1 MYVVM
6 KLHEIFYT
14 NLILGEFIGIG
25 QVHLLGFGWVVN
37 GGQSQAPQ
45 GVASGTILPS
55 DVKDLVHHGG
65 SHGYFSVSNTDV
77 AAPVQY
83 TFRSTL
89 SGKNIDVFGHREE
102 KVTFFLNIR
111 HFFKNTISP

>member
-1 MYVVM
+1 M
-6 KLHEIFYT
+6 KLFEILYT
-14 NLILGEFIGIG
+14 HLILSEFGGIG

-45 GVASGTILPS
+45 GVASGTILPG

-65 SHGYFSVSNTDV
+65 SHGYFSVSKTDV
-77 AAPVQY
+77 AAPIQY

-89 SGKNIDVFGHREE
+89 SEENIDIFWSQR
-102 KVTFFLNIR
+102 
-111 HFFKNTISP
+111 